1 MTDPLAQQIL
11 ELVYHDS
18 GVRRM
23 HKDSLTDWILDTQ
36 SQTSPLD
43 TAALLTYLATHQP
56 DLLDRLKINV
66 RIHDELAQALQSVNR
81 R

>member
-1 MTDPLAQQIL
+1 MNNPLAQQIL
-11 ELVYHDS
+11 ELIYHDS

-66 RIHDELAQALQSVNR
+66 RIHDELAQALDSVHPR
-81 R
+81 